1 VPPSKPI
8 ILDGATKNIWS
19 IEERYNEGSDVN
31 LICEVQGG
39 RPPPKVTWYL
49 DNTVV
54 DESYRYDSETGKT
67 VNHLTYPKIG
77 RQHLKSRLICQAGN
91 TNLVQP
97 QTRLLILDV
106 KRKCAAGFVTS
117 PRSLEA
123 FVLFLAPCRK
133 PIRWGARDKKRAFTA
148 RITGRHAGTVFGPG
162 SSLNRW
168 TFDKISFR
176 VERFER
182 ASNDATRG

>member
-1 VPPSKPI
+1 
-8 ILDGATKNIWS
+8 LDGATKNIWS

-117 PRSLEA
+117 P
-123 FVLFLAPCRK
+123 LARLSSCFSRGVES
-133 PIRWGARDKKRAFTA
+133 RFDGASATKSAFTA
-148 RITGRHAGTVFGPG
+148 HSP
-162 SSLNRW
+162 
-168 TFDKISFR
+168 
-176 VERFER
+176 
-182 ASNDATRG
+182 RG